1 MLGVLHKLYFH
12 FPAGEIEAYVLIM
25 QESSQKIIPRPRRM
39 SEREKKKSIQWRKR
53 KMIPFNSDRGR
64 TDLFTEFLAY
74 E

>member
-39 SEREKKKSIQWRKR
+39 SEREKKKSIQ
-53 KMIPFNSDRGR
+53 
-64 TDLFTEFLAY
+64 
-74 E
+74 